1 MRISVLPLMV
11 CAALMSACSPTNFF
25 LGEDNRPAAKPL
37 PEIEASIQTAVLWSD
52 RLGEG
57 GGYAALALTPDGA
70 GNTVYAISAD
80 GVLTGYD
87 LLSGSKKFSRNL
99 GMDITAGVR
108 YGNGL
113 LFAATRNGELL
124 ALNSSDGSV
133 AWRANVGG
141 AVLAR
146 PALAGDMVVVRTG
159 EGSIYAYGLAD
170 GTQRW
175 QYRIG
180 EPQLSVRGY
189 AEPVVGGGVVIIT
202 TDSGRLI
209 VLDQATGFPV
219 AEQRVAVGEGYNNI
233 QRLVDMDATPKIN
246 QGIMFGSAYQ
256 ADTFA
261 VDLQSGQV
269 VWSQPKASTAD
280 DFAIS
285 PDALF
290 LHNGIDHI
298 YALNQND
305 GNIRWQNDQLEGRY
319 LSPVIAI
326 PGRVGS
332 VDKEGYLH
340 WLNINTGKLIGQ
352 TRIGDTNALG
362 TPYISQNAIVWQLAD
377 GDVVAVQPQ

>member
-11 CAALMSACSPTNFF
+11 CAALMSACSPANFF

-37 PEIEASIQTAVLWSD
+37 PAIDASLQTAVLWSD
-52 RLGEG
+52 SLGEG
-57 GGYAALALTPDGA
+57 GDTASLALAPDGSA
-70 GNTVYAISAD
+70 DTVYAISAD
-80 GVLTGYD
+80 GILAAYD
-87 LLSGSKKFSRNL
+87 LRSGSKKFSRDL
-99 GMDITAGVR
+99 DLEITAGVR
-108 YGNGL
+108 YGNGQ

-124 ALNSSDGSV
+124 ALNSSDGSIT
-133 AWRANVGG
+133 WRTNVGG

-146 PALAGDMVVVRTG
+146 PALAGDMVIVRTG
-159 EGSIYAYGLAD
+159 EGSIYAYSTTD

-209 VLDQATGFPV
+209 VLDQASGFPV
-219 AEQRVAVGEGYNNI
+219 AEQRVAVGEGYNDI
-233 QRLVDMDATPKIN
+233 QRLVDIDATPKIN

-256 ADTFA
+256 ANTFA

-269 VWSQPKASTAD
+269 VWSQPQVSTAD
-280 DFAIS
+280 DFAMS

-290 LHNGIDHI
+290 LHDGIDHI
-298 YALNQND
+298 YAINQRD
-305 GNIRWQNDQLEGRY
+305 GDIRWHNDQLEGRY
-319 LSPVIAI
+319 LSPMVAI

-332 VDKEGYLH
+332 VDGEGYLH
-340 WLNINTGKLIGQ
+340 WLNINNGNLIGQ

-362 TPYISQNAIVWQLAD
+362 APYIGQSAIVWQLAD